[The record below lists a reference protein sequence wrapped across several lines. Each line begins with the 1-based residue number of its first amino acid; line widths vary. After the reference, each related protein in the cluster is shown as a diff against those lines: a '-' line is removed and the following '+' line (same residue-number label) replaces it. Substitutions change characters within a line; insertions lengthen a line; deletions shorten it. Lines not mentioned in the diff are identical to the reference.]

1 MSNQES
7 DKKIKTMVYRQ
18 IGGFM
23 SGLSDDKEIESRDPE
38 SIDLVFRYTL
48 TPRTRDDEAPVVE
61 EEVDFFYFYDI
72 DENGKTVN
80 KSGRYYV
87 RGKKLDPT
95 GALEEVEKLRKS
107 GIIDEYTYE
116 RGINRIKAL
125 AEKGCQYFIVQEPSK
140 EKKKSFDII
149 DATEEDQTLDDISRM
164 QNKGK
169 AM

>member
-1 MSNQES
+1 MSNQEF
-7 DKKIKTMVYRQ
+7 DKNIKTMVYRQ

-23 SGLSDDKEIESRDPE
+23 DGLSDNHEVGSRNPE
-38 SIDLVFRYTL
+38 EVDLVFKYGSN
-48 TPRTRDDEAPVVE
+48 E
-61 EEVDFFYFYDI
+61 EEVDFFYFYDK

-95 GALEEVEKLRKS
+95 GALEEVEELSKS
-107 GIIDEYTYE
+107 GIIDEYAYE

-125 AEKGCQYFIVQEPSK
+125 AEKGCQYLIVQEPSK

-149 DATEEDQTLDDISRM
+149 DAEEEDQTLDDLRRM